1 MNSNP
6 SLPLWRQIL
15 RTNITDWVKFANF
28 LELNSFQKETLLSKP
43 KFSLNVPMRL
53 AEKIAKNT
61 LNDPILKQF
70 LPTKEELFSF
80 EDFIEDPTGETQ
92 CRPSSKLLHKYKGRV
107 LLVCTSACAMH
118 CRYCFRQH
126 FSYEIENKSFEQE
139 LSLISED
146 PSIHEV
152 ILSGGDPLS
161 LSDASIGSLLEKIAK
176 IPHIKKV
183 RFHSRYPIGI
193 PERIDAS
200 FLKLLK
206 GIPLQ
211 FLFVVHVNHALE
223 LDTDV
228 LKALKEL
235 QKLGIPI
242 FTQSVLL
249 RDINDDIETL
259 YTLCETLVNHG
270 IIPYYLHQL
279 DRVKG
284 ATHFE
289 VSEEKGRELIKALE
303 ARLPG
308 YAVPKYVREIPGEPG
323 KVQLT

>member
-1 MNSNP
+1 MNSYT

-15 RTNITDWVKFANF
+15 RTNFTDWIKFANF
-28 LELNSFQKETLLSKP
+28 LELNSFQKECLLQKP
-43 KFSLNVPMRL
+43 RFSLNVPKRL
-53 AEKIAKNT
+53 ADKIEKNT

-70 LPTKEELFSF
+70 LPTKDELFSF
-80 EDFIEDPTGETQ
+80 DNYVEDPTGETQ
-92 CRPSSKLLHKYKGRV
+92 CRPSSKLLHKYQGRV

-126 FSYEIENKSFEQE
+126 FSYEIDNKSFEQE
-139 LSLISED
+139 LTLISED

-161 LSDASIGSLLEKIAK
+161 LSDATLSDLLKKIAT

-183 RFHSRYPIGI
+183 RFHTRYPIGI

-200 FLKLLK
+200 FLNLLK
-206 GIPLQ
+206 EIPLQ
-211 FLFVVHVNHALE
+211 FLFVVHVNHPLE
-223 LDTDV
+223 LDADV
-228 LKALKEL
+228 LNALKEI

-259 YTLCETLVNHG
+259 YRLCETLVNHG

-284 ATHFE
+284 AAHFE
-289 VSEEKGRELIKALE
+289 VSEEKGRELIKALQ

-323 KVQLT
+323 KVPLT